1 MLFGRV
7 CCFMWRAALF
17 YKAGGEAA
25 DIACANKMCGA
36 AHTYVMKKKKKAR
49 KGNEAVR
56 ENIVSANEYTGYVQ
70 HIPVSNEDIE
80 LYKKMYGGGS
90 FNPDDIGS

>member
-1 MLFGRV
+1 
-7 CCFMWRAALF
+7 
-17 YKAGGEAA
+17 
-25 DIACANKMCGA
+25 
-36 AHTYVMKKKKKAR
+36 MKKKHKKTPRA
-49 KGNEAVR
+49 GNGALQDD
-56 ENIVSANEYTGYVQ
+56 IVSANEYTGFVQ

>member
-1 MLFGRV
+1 MFYKAG
-7 CCFMWRAALF
+7 ALF
-17 YKAGGEAA
+17 YKAGG
-25 DIACANKMCGA
+25 ANKMCGA

-49 KGNEAVR
+49 KGDEAVR